1 MTEGECATFIH
12 LTNLSL
18 HRQFLLDMEEVV
30 DRHKKEKKELRAQI
44 IALKRSSGKK
54 DKKKLQDEIT
64 QMENDMVAKHAEEL
78 SKLSLNDPEVKEDDQ
93 TKADEEPAEPAA
105 QRISKAQKRRDKK
118 EQDEKRREIELL
130 QAEEDNKNSARNL
143 ESRAITAILK
153 ARKLRLFAIKSD
165 GDCLYNAIKHQLE
178 LAGMNQSVE
187 ELRKTAADHIRNN
200 QSDLICYMTS
210 SKTDDIM
217 SQDEFIEYCN
227 QVESTKA
234 WGSQIEINALSNSLK
249 VQIEVLQASGSPT
262 ISGSEFKPRLTVT
275 YHRHFF
281 GLGEHYNSTRPPT
294 NTSDDENDDA

>member
-1 MTEGECATFIH
+1 MVSPLHLFIERIF
-12 LTNLSL
+12 L

-64 QMENDMVAKHAEEL
+64 QMENDMVTKHAEEL
-78 SKLSLNDPEVKEDDQ
+78 SKLSLNEPEVEVDDQ
-93 TKADEEPAEPAA
+93 TKPDEVTAEPAT

-178 LAGMNQSVE
+178 LAGINQSVE
-187 ELRKTAADHIRNN
+187 GLRKIAADHIRHH
-200 QSDLICYMTS
+200 QSELICYMTS

-217 SQDEFIEYCN
+217 STSEFIEYCN

-262 ISGSEFKPRLTVT
+262 ISGSEFKPHLTVT

-281 GLGEHYNSTRPPT
+281 GLGEHYNSTRPAT
-294 NTSDDENDDA
+294 NTSDDENEDA